1 MFVTGSGTCCLRAAK
16 HSRKKNISKS
26 LSLRGVYAFFGW
38 DLFIFSSEAV
48 FHYVNCGIYSCRFL
62 PILLIKANNYVRL
75 IWEILFY
82 ICSVF
87 YFTFFADVL
96 FFCGKKRQIL
106 INLAKEIKGI
116 VVEFLSNNSKY
127 SK

>member
-1 MFVTGSGTCCLRAAK
+1 MFVTGSGTCCLRTTK

-38 DLFIFSSEAV
+38 DLFIFSSEAA

-62 PILLIKANNYVRL
+62 PILLIKANNCVRL
-75 IWEILFY
+75 IKKIFF

-96 FFCGKKRQIL
+96 FFVAKKGK
-106 INLAKEIKGI
+106 
-116 VVEFLSNNSKY
+116 Y
-127 SK
+127 

>member
-1 MFVTGSGTCCLRAAK
+1 MFVTGSGTCCLRNTK

-38 DLFIFSSEAV
+38 DLFIFSSEAA

-62 PILLIKANNYVRL
+62 PILLIKANNCVRL
-75 IWEILFY
+75 IKKYFLFALYFILHFLLMCY
-82 ICSVF
+82 
-87 YFTFFADVL
+87 

-106 INLAKEIKGI
+106 INLAKEIKGM